1 MGLLKMAKSAGSLL
15 VGGVQ
20 LAGKATYEGS
30 KYAYKEAKRLK
41 AEKQPEINEFQK
53 ELDNA
58 RKNLNVDI
66 AKATLVGARALQ
78 ELSEEVAKIGIKR
91 IEANK

>member
-1 MGLLKMAKSAGSLL
+1 MGLLNIAKSAGSLL

-20 LAGKATYEGS
+20 LAGRATYEGG
-30 KYAYKEAKRLK
+30 KYAYKEAKKLK
-41 AEKQPEINEFQK
+41 AEKQPEIDEFQK
-53 ELDNA
+53 ELDGA

-66 AKATLVGARALQ
+66 ARATLAGARALQ
-78 ELSEEVAKIGIKR
+78 ELSEEIAEIGIKR